1 MMEPFLNV
9 EFLPMIQAELEKGSG
24 ILRMIS
30 KDKEK
35 RGTCKGPSRLPGR
48 SKATR
53 CFRAPTQKRPV
64 DFLVGNHWLHRF
76 GRMSVRNGIGAACS
90 PSQEVRLEP
99 FAG

>member
-1 MMEPFLNV
+1 MVELLLNV

-53 CFRAPTQKRPV
+53 CFRAPRQKRPV
-64 DFLVGNHWLHRF
+64 HFLVGNDWPYRF
-76 GRMSVRNGIGAACS
+76 GRMSVRNGIGAAFS
-90 PSQEVRLEP
+90 PSQKVRLKP